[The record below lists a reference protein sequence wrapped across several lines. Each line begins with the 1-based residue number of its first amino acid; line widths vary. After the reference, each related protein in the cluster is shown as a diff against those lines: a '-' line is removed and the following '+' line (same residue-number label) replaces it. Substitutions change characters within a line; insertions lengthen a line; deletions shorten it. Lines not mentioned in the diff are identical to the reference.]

1 MKHKRGLALFAAL
14 LLLLLYA
21 ASIVFA
27 VIGSPLAQSLLMASL
42 FCTIVVPAVLYGYM
56 VLLRSM
62 QNRKTDAG
70 SNDTDDDDS
79 KNS

>member
-1 MKHKRGLALFAAL
+1 MNHKRGLALFAAL

>member
-1 MKHKRGLALFAAL
+1 MNIKHITALFAAL

-70 SNDTDDDDS
+70 SNDADDDS
-79 KNS
+79 TNS

>member
-1 MKHKRGLALFAAL
+1 MKHKRGLALFAAIFL
-14 LLLLLYA
+14 FLLYA

-27 VIGSPLAQSLLMASL
+27 VIGSPLAQSLLMTSF

-62 QNRKTDAG
+62 SNRSQD
-70 SNDTDDDDS
+70 DTSSDEPDTPE
-79 KNS
+79 K